1 MDQKYSMHG
10 KHVWEMHKN
19 FSRKKLTERDDNTK
33 MDFKETSFEDVDWIN
48 VSRWTAS
55 VSKEMDIWAS

>member
-1 MDQKYSMHG
+1 
-10 KHVWEMHKN
+10 MHKN